1 MSSTTNVKY
10 PWLKEGIWPERAPRS
25 IDFSAEK
32 RTLIDVFKETTEKY
46 PNKTFLYFAGNEFTF
61 TDIWKQI
68 QNLATELSQKGVT
81 KDDTI
86 AILMPNLVQFVVG
99 FFTAQYLGCIA
110 SLLNPLHV
118 SEELL
123 YHINDSK
130 ATILLAHDFLY
141 DKVYPIKDKTNLRL
155 IVTTSAGDVLPGF
168 KAFLGKKM
176 GKIPQGNVEDPTV
189 LNWKKILAEG
199 AKKPKVQPTKV
210 DNKATALLIYTGGT
224 TGVAKGAELSH
235 FNVISNCMAISN
247 WTEEPITESD
257 VFMGALPFFHSF
269 GMTVALI
276 AATYFGSGLV
286 LAPDP
291 RDLPALLKAVQKH
304 KVTYYPGVPAM
315 YISLLNFKDTPKYD
329 LSSIKFCFSG
339 AAPLPV
345 EVQKQFEAL
354 TGATMLEGYGMTELS
369 PIATS
374 NPPGKTRIG
383 SIGMPIPNTIVRIVD
398 LETGNLLPLDQTGPD
413 HIGEIVVSGP
423 QVMKGYY
430 NKPAESSSSLKE
442 IDGIRYMHT
451 GDIGYMDGDGYF
463 FIVDRKK
470 DMIIVSG
477 YKVFPRDV
485 EEAIYLHPAV
495 KQVAV
500 VGVPDE
506 RTTERVKAFIEL
518 KEGMTV
524 TKEEMFKHCE
534 EHLANYRRPKEIEF
548 RSLGEFTTLV
558 GKVLRRKLRE

>member
-1 MSSTTNVKY
+1 MATTEY
-10 PWLKEGIWPERAPRS
+10 PWLKEGIWPDKAPRE

-32 RTLIDVFKETTEKY
+32 RTLIDMFKQTTDKY
-46 PNKTFLYFAGNEFTF
+46 PSKTFLYFKGKEFSF
-61 TDIWKQI
+61 TEIWTEI
-68 QNLATELSQKGVT
+68 QNLSNELTQKGVT
-81 KDDTI
+81 REDTI

-99 FFTAQYLGCIA
+99 FFSAQYLGCKA

-118 SEELL
+118 TEELK
-123 YHINDSK
+123 YHINDSNS
-130 ATILLAHDFLY
+130 TVILAADFLY
-141 DKVYPIKDKTNLRL
+141 DKVYPIKQETNLRL
-155 IVTTSAGDVLPGF
+155 VILTNIGDVLPPM
-168 KAFLGKKM
+168 KAFLGKKLK
-176 GKIPQGNVEDPTV
+176 KIPVGIVNDPDAYE
-189 LNWKKILAEG
+189 WKKFIAEG
-199 AKKPKVQPTKV
+199 AKKPKISPTPV
-210 DNKATALLIYTGGT
+210 SNKDTAMLIYTGGT

-235 FNVISNCMAISN
+235 FNVISNCMSISN
-247 WTEEPITESD
+247 WTPEPISEDD

-276 AATYFGSGLV
+276 AASYFGSGLV
-286 LAPDP
+286 VEPNP
-291 RDLPALLKAVQKH
+291 RDLPALLESVQKH
-304 KVTYYPGVPAM
+304 KITYYPGVPAM
-315 YISLLNFKDTPKYD
+315 YISLLNFKDTKKYN

-339 AAPLPV
+339 AAPLPI
-345 EVQKQFEAL
+345 EVQRQFEAL

-374 NPPGKTRIG
+374 NPPGKMKIG
-383 SIGMPIPNTIVRIVD
+383 SIGMPVPNTIVRLID
-398 LETGNLLPLDQTGPD
+398 LESGQLLPLDQTGPD
-413 HIGEIVVSGP
+413 HIGEIAVAGP

-430 NKPAESSSSLKE
+430 NKPDETNSSIKE
-442 IDGIRYMHT
+442 FDGIKFMCT
-451 GDIGYMDGDGYF
+451 GDIGYMDSDGYF

-518 KEGMTV
+518 KEGQTV

-534 EHLANYRRPKEIEF
+534 QHLANYRRPKEIEF
-548 RSLGEFTTLV
+548 RNLGEYTTLV